1 MYYLGSFGTHSSSKV
16 ITVQERMRL
25 LREREKNEENKE
37 NEIDKS
43 DKIEKIAE
51 KPYKMD
57 IKEERKNKTIYI
69 SSKYKL
75 NLFIF

>member
-25 LREREKNEENKE
+25 LREKLKNKE

-43 DKIEKIAE
+43 ENKLEKILE

-69 SSKYKL
+69 SSKYNL

>member
-1 MYYLGSFGTHSSSKV
+1 MYYLGLFGNNSSSKV

-25 LREREKNEENKE
+25 LREREKNKK
-37 NEIDKS
+37 NEIEES
-43 DKIEKIAE
+43 DKNDKLEKIVE

>member
-25 LREREKNEENKE
+25 LREKLKNKE

-43 DKIEKIAE
+43 DKLEKILE

-69 SSKYKL
+69 SSKYNL

>member
-25 LREREKNEENKE
+25 LREKLKNKE

-43 DKIEKIAE
+43 DNKLEKILE

-69 SSKYKL
+69 SSKYNL

>member
-16 ITVQERMRL
+16 ITVQERIRL
-25 LREREKNEENKE
+25 LKEREKNKE
-37 NEIDKS
+37 NEVDKIDKL
-43 DKIEKIAE
+43 EKIAE

-69 SSKYKL
+69 SSKYNL